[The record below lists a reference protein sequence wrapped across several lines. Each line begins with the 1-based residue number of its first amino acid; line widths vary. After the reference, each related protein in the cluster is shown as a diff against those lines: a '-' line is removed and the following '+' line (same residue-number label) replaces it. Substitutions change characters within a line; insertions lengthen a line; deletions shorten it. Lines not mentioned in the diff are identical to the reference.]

1 MRLNHLDLAVPDVA
15 LARDF
20 FTSHFGLHHRET
32 LGRDGLA
39 ILADDGGLVLVLS
52 RWRKQGAAA
61 YPDGFHIGF
70 LVETREEVDAQYE
83 HLAAAGVEVQPPSAM
98 RGGWMFYLTGPGGV
112 LIEVSWR
119 PAPAGD

>member
-20 FTSHFGLHHRET
+20 FTSHFGLRHRET
-32 LGRDGLA
+32 LGCDGLA
-39 ILADDGGLVLVLS
+39 ILADDSGLVLVLS
-52 RWRKQGAAA
+52 RWRKRGAAA
-61 YPDGFHIGF
+61 YPDGFHI
-70 LVETREEVDAQYE
+70 EI
-83 HLAAAGVEVQPPSAM
+83 QPPSAM